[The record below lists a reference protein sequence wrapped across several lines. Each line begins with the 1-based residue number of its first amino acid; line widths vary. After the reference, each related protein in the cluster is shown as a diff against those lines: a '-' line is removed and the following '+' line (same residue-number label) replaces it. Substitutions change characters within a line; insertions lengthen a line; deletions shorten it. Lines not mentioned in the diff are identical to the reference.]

1 MINEN
6 LNLPHRKLN
15 IVASGNKEKPDLQFK
30 YSNVNKDDEP
40 LNTHC
45 LTLSKE
51 QVIKVRDLLNDYLE
65 DVK

>member
-6 LNLPHRKLN
+6 LNLLHRNLN
-15 IVASGNKEKPDLQFK
+15 IVASGNKEQLDLQFK
-30 YSNVNKDDEP
+30 YSNVNKEDES

-45 LTLSKE
+45 LTLNKE
-51 QVIKVRDLLNDYLE
+51 QVIKVRDLLNEYLE